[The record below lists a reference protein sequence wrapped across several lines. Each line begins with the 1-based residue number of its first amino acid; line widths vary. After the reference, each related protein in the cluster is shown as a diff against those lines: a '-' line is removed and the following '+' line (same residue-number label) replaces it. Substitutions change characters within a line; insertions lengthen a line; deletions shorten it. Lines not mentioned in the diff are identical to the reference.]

1 MLTQD
6 TLKSLNQIIDRR
18 QLLIDPAEML
28 VYEMDAAFERGKP
41 DAVMF
46 PKSVEEISRV
56 MKWASEHNVPIVA
69 RGAGTGLSGGAVAEH
84 GGIIIEFSNFNRVL
98 EFDTIGRSVV
108 CGVGVVNQSLDALV
122 KSKGLYFPPD
132 PASGRSSTIGG
143 NVAENAGG
151 PHCFKYGVTS
161 NYVTGLNVVLTDGR
175 IVQLGGRAV
184 DYPGYDLIGLMTG
197 SEGTLG
203 LITKMDARL
212 IRNPLGVKTMM
223 AAFDSVE
230 AAGRAVSAVIAAG
243 LIPATMEMIDQ
254 EVMRIVEDF
263 LHIGLPVHTGAML
276 IVEADGYPSSL
287 DAQMSQVVEVL
298 RQNGAREMRVA
309 QTAEERDQIWYG
321 RKSAAGGFARIAPER
336 FLIDITVPRSQIAT
350 MLSTANEICARLN
363 LRVGYIFHAGD
374 GNLHPNIPYFPENRE
389 QVQRGWVACEEIMRK
404 AVALGG
410 SITGE
415 HGIGIEKREAMAFMC
430 DGAEL
435 SAMHEVKEI
444 FDPKNLLNPGKIF
457 PSKTPE
463 VRRAAPLDQIPGEV
477 FTPESAEQAAAGLAA
492 LSMAQKHVSINSRR
506 DGMVTLMTR
515 ALNSIIDYA
524 PDDLYIKVG
533 AGMLLDEIQTFVAKD
548 GWQVPLVSPWRE
560 MTIGGIV
567 ATNLNSPQRMRYG
580 SVRDVMLCC
589 TVALPDGRVLRA
601 GRPVVKNVA
610 GYDLPKVFVGS
621 HGTLGLLT
629 DVTLKLVPKP
639 RGRKTLLVSI
649 DDLKRGL
656 ELGSRLL
663 QVALVASAVVL
674 AKNIDAEAS
683 PYTLAFTAEGHPQ
696 DVETE
701 LNEARA
707 ILKDVRVSP
716 VESPTGT
723 DLWLNM
729 LCDASFIVRAGV
741 APKNV
746 AKFVTGQSTLLE
758 RGAYL
763 VDFASGLV
771 YARASMQNAND
782 AKTWLESL
790 RQLSLAMGGY
800 TVVMQMPEAWRG
812 AIDRWGY
819 RPDAI
824 DVMQKLKRKWDPA
837 KILTGDDFLAL

>member
-1 MLTQD
+1 MNRTKENKMLTQAN
-6 TLKSLNQIIDRR
+6 LKSLKQIIDHH
-18 QLLIDPAEML
+18 QVITDPAEML

-41 DAVMF
+41 DAVVF
-46 PKSVEEISRV
+46 PKSAEEISRV
-56 MKWASEHNVPIVA
+56 MRWAAEKNTPIVA

-84 GGIIIEFSNFNRVL
+84 GGIIVEFSNFNRVL
-98 EFDTIGRSVV
+98 EFDVMGRSVV
-108 CGVGVVNQSLDALV
+108 CEVGVVNQSLDALV
-122 KSKGLYFPPD
+122 KAKGLYYPPD

-161 NYVTGLNVVLTDGR
+161 NYVTGLQVVLADGR

-184 DYPGYDLIGLMTG
+184 DYPGYDLVGLMTG

-203 LITKMDARL
+203 LITQMDARL

-254 EVMRIVEDF
+254 EIMRIVEDF
-263 LHIGLPVHTGAML
+263 LHIGLPVHAGAML
-276 IVEADGYPSSL
+276 IVEVDGYHASL
-287 DAQMSQVVEVL
+287 DAQMEQVVGVL
-298 RQNGAREMRVA
+298 RQNEAREMRVA
-309 QTAEERDQIWYG
+309 QTPEERDQIWYG

-350 MLSTANEICARLN
+350 MLATANEICARLN

-389 QVQRGWVACEEIMRK
+389 QVERGWQACEEIMRK

-415 HGIGIEKREAMAFMC
+415 HGVGIEKREAMAFMC

-435 SAMHEVKEI
+435 EAMQEVKAI
-444 FDPKNLLNPGKIF
+444 FDPNNILNPAKIF
-457 PSKTPE
+457 PSQLPDIQR
-463 VRRAAPLDQIPGEV
+463 VAPLANMPDDV
-477 FTPESAEQAAAGLAA
+477 FTPASAEQAAAGLAA
-492 LSMAQKHVSINSRR
+492 LSLAQKNVSINSPRN
-506 DGMVTLMTR
+506 GAVTLSTR
-515 ALNSIIDYA
+515 ALNRVIDYA

-533 AGMLLDEIQTFVAKD
+533 AGMTLDEIQAYVMKD

-589 TVALPDGRVLRA
+589 TVALPDGRVLHA

-639 RGRKTLLVSI
+639 RAQKTLLVPI

-656 ELGSRLL
+656 TLGSRLL

-674 AKNIDAEAS
+674 AKGSVIDGVAS
-683 PYTLAFTAEGHPQ
+683 PYVLAFTAEGHPQ
-696 DVETE
+696 DVESE
-701 LNEARA
+701 FNEARA
-707 ILKDVRVSP
+707 ILKDVRVSE
-716 VESPTGT
+716 VASPTGT
-723 DLWLNM
+723 DLWLH
-729 LCDASFIVRAGV
+729 LLRDASLIVRAGV
-741 APKNV
+741 APKDV
-746 AKFVTGQSTLLE
+746 ANFVTDQSNALE
-758 RGAYL
+758 RGTYL
-763 VDFASGLV
+763 VDFASGLT
-771 YARASMQNAND
+771 YATASMQNVSD
-782 AKTWLESL
+782 AKTWVDSL
-790 RQLSLAMGGY
+790 RQAGVGIGGLCCRHADAGR
-800 TVVMQMPEAWRG
+800 MARG
-812 AIDRWGY
+812 N
-819 RPDAI
+819 
-824 DVMQKLKRKWDPA
+824 
-837 KILTGDDFLAL
+837 